1 MVVEYVTS
9 RFGMGSELH
18 ISSAEYKRVC
28 SEEGWA
34 DRENMNF
41 AVSSYVN
48 YYQCENRI
56 SLREVEEAFRHIKKT
71 GTIILA
77 VKSNGICNWCEVYA
91 ITEGDLITVISS
103 ENGYDIN
110 INKSDK
116 TKRQIKL
123 LQKQREDNDNE

>member
-1 MVVEYVTS
+1 MKVEYVTS

-28 SEEGWA
+28 SEEDWA
-34 DRENMNF
+34 DRENLKF

-48 YYQCENRI
+48 FYQCENRI

-77 VKSNGICNWCEVYA
+77 AKSNGICNWCEVYV

-103 ENGYDIN
+103 ENGYDII

-116 TKRQIKL
+116 TKRQVKL
-123 LQKQREDNDNE
+123 LKKTKRG